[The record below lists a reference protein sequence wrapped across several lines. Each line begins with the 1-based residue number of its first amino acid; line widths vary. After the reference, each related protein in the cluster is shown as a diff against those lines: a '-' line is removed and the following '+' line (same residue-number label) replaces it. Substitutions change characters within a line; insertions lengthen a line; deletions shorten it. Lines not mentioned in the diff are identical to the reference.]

1 MVVNRIPPRMPVKSV
16 VFPLA
21 DPLPSEAVFLLQ
33 DFRLAVNSAIRFGIQ
48 ARVSSRNAL
57 AKLAYRDFRI
67 AHPGMYAKHLV
78 CAFEV
83 AGAVLKNYRR
93 RLAAG
98 KAVSTPYVRRLMM
111 KAENQ
116 AYKLDRENGVID
128 LPIRAGCH
136 VNLGLV
142 VSRYHRRYLD
152 DQSLALGSLTLLP
165 DRVLIC
171 FRREAPKP
179 YVAESAL
186 SLDTNER
193 SLDGIFVKDGA
204 GAPIKADFPEVAIIQ
219 QRHYE
224 RRKRFQKKKA
234 HDRRTSRR
242 LTSREGR
249 REHHRVEYR
258 LHQVA
263 DAVLDFAEANH
274 SAIILEDL
282 TGLRPKGNK
291 TLNRRISTWPR
302 RKLHQIME
310 YKSQWRG
317 IPLVKVDPRNSSR
330 TCPIC
335 GSIQKSRI
343 GGVFE
348 CECGWSLDRHIN
360 ASINLLQTASS
371 KGLAG
376 GLRFSPGAF
385 QHDVVMTLYGPVM
398 AARSELNGTSHGL
411 VAAWPTSSTT
421 RFVTEPRF
429 TTSLSRA
436 GTCLWRQGHL

>member
-1 MVVNRIPPRMPVKSV
+1 MVVKRIPSRMLVKSV
-16 VFPLA
+16 AFPLA
-21 DPLPSEAVFLLQ
+21 APLPSEAVFLLQ
-33 DFRLAVNSAIRFGIQ
+33 DFRLAANNAIRAGIL

-57 AKLAYRDFRI
+57 AKLIYKDFRI
-67 AHPGMYAKHLV
+67 EHPGMYSQHLV

-83 AGAVLKNYRR
+83 AGTVLKNYRR
-93 RLAAG
+93 RLVAG
-98 KAVSTPYVRRLMM
+98 KAVSTPYVKRLTM

-128 LPIRAGCH
+128 LPIRARCH
-136 VNLGLV
+136 VK
-142 VSRYHRRYLD
+142 
-152 DQSLALGSLTLLP
+152 LGSLTLLQ

-204 GAPIKADFPEVAIIQ
+204 GAPIKADFSDVAIIQ

-274 SAIILEDL
+274 SAIIIEDL
-282 TGLRPKGNK
+282 TGIKPKGGK
-291 TLNRRISTWPR
+291 ALKRRLSSWPR
-302 RKLHQIME
+302 RKLHEIME

-335 GSIQKSRI
+335 GSINKSRI
-343 GGVFE
+343 GKVFN

-385 QHDVVMTLYGPVM
+385 QHDVMKVLCDP
-398 AARSELNGTSHGL
+398 ARGARPESNGTSQ
-411 VAAWPTSSTT
+411 SSKVVRWTTT
-421 RFVTEPRF
+421 RRLTEPP
-429 TTSLSRA
+429 SL
-436 GTCLWRQGHL
+436 